1 MARGDHAGAALATGS
16 GIAAR
21 MAERTIRNASRLL
34 MRNHV
39 DLTVTGLDHV
49 PATGPVVIAA
59 RHFHHLYD
67 GTAILTSVPRTVR
80 ILVALDWVTAGAQRR
95 LAEGLCTMAGWPVV
109 LRPPRA
115 GADGVRVNPDGAGS
129 ADRHEPERYLWR
141 AFRQSAR
148 WLGDGGAL
156 LIFPEAYPNI
166 DPSFTPKTADP
177 DEMLPLLPGAVRIP
191 LMAQRLIG
199 QPIPVVPAGLHYAP
213 SGDDDWRVYL
223 RFGEP
228 LTVADDETPDA
239 TLARLADAI
248 QGLSR
253 TEAMDHD
260 SGPNGTAPR
269 PSTTPAT
276 RESRR

>member
-1 MARGDHAGAALATGS
+1 MPRRDQTGSATGS

-21 MAERTIRNASRLL
+21 MAERTIRNGSRLL

-39 DLTVTGLDHV
+39 DLTVTGLDYV
-49 PATGPVVIAA
+49 PPTGPVVIAA

-80 ILVALDWVTAGAQRR
+80 ILVALDWVTAGPQRR
-95 LAEGLCTMAGWPVV
+95 LAERLCAMAGWPVV
-109 LRPPRA
+109 LRPPRTSA
-115 GADGVRVNPDGAGS
+115 LPAPAAADGARSLNRRES
-129 ADRHEPERYLWR
+129 ERYLWR

-166 DPSFTPKTADP
+166 DPSFTPKTSEP
-177 DEMLPLLPGAVRIP
+177 DEMLPLLPGAIRIP

-199 QPIPVVPAGLHYAP
+199 QPVPVVPAGLHYEPA
-213 SGDDDWRVYL
+213 GDDDWRVRL

-228 LTVADDETPDA
+228 LAVADDEAPAA
-239 TLARLADAI
+239 TLARLTDAI
-248 QGLSR
+248 QELSR
-253 TEAMDHD
+253 AEVSHNDGGP
-260 SGPNGTAPR
+260 SGTVPR

-276 RESRR
+276 RENRR